1 MRQVR
6 STYTSARQRLYA
18 YGLNEQGYQALL
30 DGQQGRCAIC
40 GGRARGLTVDH
51 DHRTGQIRGLLCDP
65 CNRAIGHLQDSPGV
79 CVRAAEYLRG
89 SAKSQDSA
97 VR

>member
-1 MRQVR
+1 MKRSR

-18 YGLNEQGYQALL
+18 YGLDEQGYKALVT
-30 DGQQGRCAIC
+30 GQSGRCAIC
-40 GGRARGLTVDH
+40 GERAVPLTVDH

-65 CNRAIGHLQDSPGV
+65 CNRAVGHLQDSPGI
-79 CVRAAEYLRG
+79 CLKAAEYLRG
-89 SAKSQDSA
+89 SALSQDSA